1 MKLAVAFSLAEQQFA
16 LPVQW
21 VEQVVRAVAVTP
33 LPKSPPV
40 VQGII
45 DFRGEVVPVMDI
57 RQRLDLPP
65 RPMTLSDQI
74 IIARTRGRHIA
85 FCVEAIIGVVEWD
98 GVDFVAAQ
106 TLVPGV
112 EFLDGVVRNQ
122 DGMILVYDPDA
133 FFLPEEHLM
142 LDQAIGQDHSHG

>member
-1 MKLAVAFSLAEQQFA
+1 MKLAVAFSLAEQRFA

-33 LPKSPPV
+33 LPKAPPV
-40 VQGII
+40 VRGII

-57 RQRLDLPP
+57 RQRLDLPS
-65 RPMTLSDQI
+65 RPMALSDQI
-74 IIARTRGRHIA
+74 IIARASGRHIA

-98 GVDFVAAQ
+98 GADFVA
-106 TLVPGV
+106 TNTIVSGV

-122 DGMILVYDPDA
+122 EGMILVYDPDA
-133 FFLPEEHLM
+133 FFLPAEQLM
-142 LDQAIGQDHSHG
+142 LDQAMGQDHVHG